1 MSSQSELARRMFEFG
16 RDLRKLF
23 AQARESEDLS
33 WLELIGADLLAG
45 EARGQSTDAGRV
57 SCAKPHAAWVRAS
70 ALWREHARRTG
81 KADSVARALAA
92 ADDAAH
98 AAASPDEIARAA
110 VETAQALVVKF
121 DLCGGRGLLD
131 QASEA
136 MPGSA
141 DGKPATQA
149 LSASVQA
156 RIRSRRARFDGD
168 PSALMLAAS
177 LLDVAIHQVEKTRA
191 GPTDDLRMDRAALAL
206 EAGVARRDAGLLDQ
220 AGRELLNLVQAA
232 TPEYRPLT
240 RARALTLCGAGLS
253 ALAAL
258 ADNEPAR
265 EQGRQMFEAAA
276 DQFTPD
282 HSPLDWATIQVVRG
296 GMPDGVALSVLR
308 QADALTSGQGLV
320 LGAMIRD
327 LLMEGEISAAVSIG
341 DLPRLTMAETVVR
354 RRLSAGRP
362 ICELEWAGDQIAMAR
377 IAQARSRLT
386 GAEAGSANLALF
398 EAADVARERGLPALA
413 ARAEALIVHRVDA
426 A

>member
-1 MSSQSELARRMFEFG
+1 MSSKIGLARRMFEFG

-33 WLELIGADLLAG
+33 WLELIGVDLLAG
-45 EARGQSTDAGRV
+45 EARGQTTDAGRV
-57 SCAKPHAAWVRAS
+57 SCARPHAAWIRAS

-81 KADSVARALAA
+81 RSDSLTRALETAQ
-92 ADDAAH
+92 DAVH
-98 AAASPDEIARAA
+98 AAATTDEVARAA
-110 VETAQALVVKF
+110 VETAQTLLLRF
-121 DLCGGRGLLD
+121 DLCGGRDVLD
-131 QASEA
+131 QACNA
-136 MPGSA
+136 LPHTA
-141 DGKPATQA
+141 DCKPATQA
-149 LSASVQA
+149 LIAAVQASV
-156 RIRSRRARFDGD
+156 RSRRARFDAD

-177 LLDVAIHQVEKTRA
+177 LLDVAIHQMEKARA
-191 GPTDDLRMDRAALAL
+191 GSTDELRMDRAALAL
-206 EAGVARRDAGLLDQ
+206 EAGVARRDASLLDQ
-220 AGRELLNLVQAA
+220 AGRELLNLVQTA

-240 RARALTLCGAGLS
+240 RARALTLCGAGLA

-265 EQGRQMFEAAA
+265 EQGHQMFEAAA

-296 GMPDGVALSVLR
+296 GMPGGLPLTVLR
-308 QADALTSGQGLV
+308 KADTLTSGQGLV

-327 LLMEGEISAAVSIG
+327 LLIEGEIAAAVSIG
-341 DLPRLTMAETVVR
+341 DLPRLTTAETVVR
-354 RRLSAGRP
+354 RRLSDGRP
-362 ICELEWAGDQIAMAR
+362 VCELDWAVDQIAMAR
-377 IAQARSRLT
+377 IAQARSKLT

-398 EAADVARERGLPALA
+398 EAADVARDRGLPALA